1 MRLYLE
7 VPYRDKEEAK
17 QFGCK
22 WDYVKKVWYIDER
35 EDITS
40 IMKWVN
46 REPKQ
51 PGEAK

>member
-17 QFGCK
+17 QFGGK
-22 WDYVKKVWYIDER
+22 GDNAKKVQYVDEG

-40 IMKWVN
+40 VVK
-46 REPKQ
+46 
-51 PGEAK
+51 